1 MQRGPERSGAQLVAP
16 VGDGAPRRVVFL
28 ESSVGGGVIG
38 GSLTG
43 ILELLPHLDRTRW
56 DPELGLAEPKPAL
69 DPAGVPV
76 HVLTPRRGSGGVDRG
91 ALPVR
96 VLRRAS
102 EVLGIVAPRARE
114 LLPLFR
120 RERPA
125 LVYLASGLTSN
136 LAGGAGAAPRRGARG

>member
-16 VGDGAPRRVVFL
+16 VGDGAPRRVLFL

-43 ILELLPHLDRTRW
+43 ILELIPHLDRRRW
-56 DPELGLAEPKPAL
+56 APELVLAEPKPSL
-69 DPAGVPV
+69 QLPGVPV

-102 EVLGIVAPRARE
+102 AAFGI
-114 LLPLFR
+114 
-120 RERPA
+120 
-125 LVYLASGLTSN
+125 
-136 LAGGAGAAPRRGARG
+136 

>member
-56 DPELGLAEPKPAL
+56 DPELVLAEPKPAL
-69 DPAGVPV
+69 DAAGVPV

-91 ALPVR
+91 APPGR
-96 VLRRAS
+96 VLRPACGGTRI
-102 EVLGIVAPRARE
+102 GAPRARG
-114 LLPLFR
+114 LP
-120 RERPA
+120 PA
-125 LVYLASGLTSN
+125 L
-136 LAGGAGAAPRRGARG
+136 